1 VNSLPD
7 ANDLVRLIKKAA
19 IDAIEARKPVNVC
32 YGKVINANP
41 LKIVVEQ
48 KFILEKSQLVLC
60 RNVTEFTTNITMNWT
75 SERAWNYDGDTILLT
90 HSHDIKG
97 KKQIT
102 VHNGLVVGDKVILI
116 RQQGG
121 QKYIVLDRIG

>member
-1 VNSLPD
+1 MPN
-7 ANDLVRLIKKAA
+7 ANDMIRLIKKVA
-19 IDAIEARKPVNVC
+19 IDAVEARKPVNVC
-32 YGKVINANP
+32 YGKVISINP

-48 KFILEKSQLVLC
+48 KLTLEKAQLILC
-60 RNVTEFTTNITMNWT
+60 QNVTDYKTNVTMNWT
-75 SERAWNYDGDTILLT
+75 SEKTWNYDGDTILLT
-90 HSHDIKG
+90 HSHEIKG

-102 VHNGLVVGDKVILI
+102 VHNGLVVGDEVILI

>member
-1 VNSLPD
+1 MPD
-7 ANDLVRLIKKAA
+7 ANDLVRLIKKVA

-48 KFILEKSQLVLC
+48 KFILEKPQLVLC
-60 RNVTEFTTNITMNWT
+60 RNVTDFTTNITMNWT

-90 HSHDIKG
+90 HSHEIKG

-116 RQQGG
+116 RQQNG